1 MIASKYVSMN
11 EALGIKACNSVLR
24 YACNGIYYSDKL
36 IPKPL
41 RSHGFTEATPAE
53 LIQCEM
59 AVLKAL
65 KFDLVRIGNTFHF
78 STDS

>member
-11 EALGIKACNSVLR
+11 EALGIRACNFVLR

-36 IPKPL
+36 IPTPL

-53 LIQCEM
+53 VVQCEM

-65 KFDLVRIGNTFHF
+65 KFDLVPIGIASHF
-78 STDS
+78 CTN